1 MSVWGD
7 IRRQADGTSV
17 RKEEGI
23 LRKIKDQETLIGKI
37 MAASREIIID
47 RFTGQIDL
55 NKR

>member
-1 MSVWGD
+1 MSVFGD
-7 IRRQADGTSV
+7 IRRRADGKQV

-23 LRKIKDQETLIGKI
+23 LRKIRNQETLIGRI
-37 MAASREIIID
+37 MATSREITID